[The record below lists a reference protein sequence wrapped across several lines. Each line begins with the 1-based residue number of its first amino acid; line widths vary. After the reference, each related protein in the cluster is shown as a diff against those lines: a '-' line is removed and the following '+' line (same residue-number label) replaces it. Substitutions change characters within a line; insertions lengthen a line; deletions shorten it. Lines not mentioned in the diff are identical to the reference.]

1 MTKAIPKI
9 CMVGSSMVDLVARVP
24 QLPKAGETLTGSE
37 FAIGFGGKGS
47 NQAVMAARLGA
58 QVSVL
63 VKLGRDVFGE
73 NTLQNYRDHDIDVT
87 HVMFDDERFSGVA
100 PIAVEDATGQNS
112 IIVVPGAN
120 EGLSIEDVR
129 QAAPAIAEADV
140 LICQLEIPIQSTLEA
155 FRLAKQGAATTIL
168 NPAPALPLPDDLL
181 RLTDILVPNE
191 VEAAMMVGT
200 PISSLEEGL
209 AAAQGFLERGP
220 KIVVI
225 TMGERGAVFAEVGT
239 APQHVPIEAVQAVD
253 TTGAGDAFVGSLA
266 YFVALGLT
274 LEDAISRSCAIASR
288 SVLKRGTQTSFPY
301 ASEVSD
307 LLVGV

>member
-1 MTKAIPKI
+1 MTKTVPKI

-73 NTLQNYRDHDIDVT
+73 NTLQNYRDHDIDVA

-120 EGLSIEDVR
+120 QGLTVEDVR
-129 QAAPAIAEADV
+129 QASPAIAEADV

-155 FRLAKQGAATTIL
+155 FRLAKQGTTTTIL

-181 RLTDILVPNE
+181 RLTDIFVPNE
-191 VEAAMMVGT
+191 VEAAMIADT

-209 AAAQGFLERGP
+209 AVAQGFLEHGP
-220 KIVVI
+220 KTVVI
-225 TMGERGAVFAEVGT
+225 TMGERGAVFAEAGKP
-239 APQHVPIEAVQAVD
+239 PQHVPIEAVQAVD

-266 YFVALGLT
+266 YFVALGLA
-274 LEDAISRSCAIASR
+274 LEDAISRSCAIASK

-301 ASEVSD
+301 ASEVAD
-307 LLVGV
+307 LLGGV